1 MFTIKTAKRVA
12 STAYAVYFS
21 GYCTSG
27 QELQI
32 GLGMA
37 V

>member
-1 MFTIKTAKRVA
+1 MFTIKTAN
-12 STAYAVYFS
+12 TAYAVYFS